1 MAKDLQNTLERLGYT
16 VSAIAS
22 TGEEAITKAAETKP
36 DLVLMDINLRGGID
50 GVDAAGEIRS
60 RLNIPTV
67 YLTAHTDSET
77 LRRAKSTEPLG
88 YIVKPFEGR
97 EIDATIEMAIHR
109 SEIDEELR
117 QSRQRFDA
125 ALRGV
130 GDAVI
135 TTDTHGSTTFV
146 NPVASA
152 LTGWGNKQ
160 ASGSHLTEIFR
171 ILNGESNDVVENPA
185 TRAMGEGVV
194 SLETSK
200 PTFPRSAAWERR
212 NPVRV
217 LPI

>member
-1 MAKDLQNTLERLGYT
+1 M
-16 VSAIAS
+16 
-22 TGEEAITKAAETKP
+22 
-36 DLVLMDINLRGGID
+36 
-50 GVDAAGEIRS
+50 
-60 RLNIPTV
+60 

-97 EIDATIEMAIHR
+97 EVDATIEMAIHR

-117 QSRQRFDA
+117 QSKQQFGA

-152 LTGWGNKQ
+152 LTGWGNEQ
-160 ASGSHLTEIFR
+160 ASGRHLTEIFR
-171 ILNGESNDVVENPA
+171 IVNGETSNVVENLA
-185 TRAMGEGVV
+185 TRAMREGIV

-200 PTFPRSAAWERR
+200 TLLARDGATTPVDYSASPIKDETGAI
-212 NPVRV
+212 NGAV
-217 LPI
+217 LIFRAVN